1 MITLLS
7 AEKEQTHMCLAQS
20 GIKLPNC
27 LRKNPAKQDSPPA
40 DALAAST
47 LPPQC
52 EPARRA
58 FYAIRNY
65 RGFPIA

>member
-7 AEKEQTHMCLAQS
+7 AEKEQTHMCLALS

-27 LRKNPAKQDSPPA
+27 LRKNPASQDSPP

-58 FYAIRNY
+58 FYAIGNSK
-65 RGFPIA
+65 GFPIA